1 MGDDAIFDEEGE
13 QIFEQTLHLHVGVL
27 LFFVDGANHVI
38 IGLYV
43 LVFGSVIWWLFH
55 LDEIVHIEIFFG
67 ERGEI
72 VDAVGLACEVG
83 QSEEEKYKM
92 ERPHYCRLLYQWWD
106 IIL

>member
-43 LVFGSVIWWLFH
+43 LVFGSVI
-55 LDEIVHIEIFFG
+55 
-67 ERGEI
+67 
-72 VDAVGLACEVG
+72 
-83 QSEEEKYKM
+83 
-92 ERPHYCRLLYQWWD
+92 
-106 IIL
+106 